1 MNSTSNSL
9 YVTVNQNINEEAI
22 YQKIPTFPVNFT
34 ESGLAAGSAWY
45 VNITGVG
52 SSGPIINNSYSIS
65 LQNGTYSY
73 SISTANKDY
82 APNVYSGSVTVSGTP
97 ASIPAITFTL
107 QVYTA
112 SFTESGLSTGI
123 WYVNLSNGMTGS
135 ADACSPI
142 TFTLQNE
149 TYSYTVSTSNK
160 LYHPSL
166 YADNV
171 TVSGTTSASATFI
184 ASSYPVE
191 FTESGIPVGAVW
203 YINITG
209 VGSSGPV
216 THDSYNFSLQNGTYS
231 YFISTANKDY
241 APSSHSGGFTL
252 NGNSSTIFTTFN
264 TVNYTVTFNES
275 NLPSGTKWYVNI
287 TGQPGSGAITG
298 SSYTVSLINGSYS
311 YTVQSQGRIYH
322 ASPGS
327 FSVNG
332 LTTSNSVSVSFSKV
346 KYTVTFSESGLPSGT
361 PWYVNL
367 SNGESFSSSTNNI
380 SFSATN
386 GSYTYTIA
394 TSDKI
399 YEASQGSLTVNGAS
413 IPESVSFSKVTYSV
427 TFTEKGL
434 PSGTA
439 WYVNLSNGMKSGAI
453 SGTSYTFNLTNGT
466 YSYNIATTG
475 KTYSASAGATHVTGK
490 NTSQPITFS
499 KVTYAVTFTESG
511 LPSGT
516 AWYVNITGQP
526 GSGAITGS
534 SYTVSLINGSYS
546 YTVQS
551 QGRIYHASPGSF
563 TVNGLTTTNSVS
575 VSFSKVT
582 YIVTFNESNLPS
594 GTAWYVNLSNGQSLS
609 SSTNTISFSVSNG
622 SYTYTI
628 STSNKIYEAPPS
640 SGPITV
646 NGSAV
651 PVSIAFSKVK
661 YTVTFNESNLPSGTK
676 WYVNITGQPGSGAI
690 TGSSYTVSLI
700 NGSYSY
706 TVQSQGRIYHASPG
720 SFSVNGLITS
730 NSVSVS
736 FSKVKY
742 TVTFTESNL
751 PSGTAWYVNLSN
763 GDKSGAIT
771 GTSYSF
777 SLINGSYSYTI
788 GTTDKIYHAS
798 GGSFSANGNAVQVPI
813 AFSKVKY
820 TVTFTETGLLS
831 GTAWYMNL
839 SNGQSLSSSTNTIS
853 FSASNGSYTYTIATS
868 DKIYEPSSQSGSF
881 PMNGSSV
888 SSAVTFSLARYTVT
902 FKESGL
908 PSNATW
914 YVNLSNGMKSGAI
927 SGTSYTFNL
936 PNGTYSYTLGNLT
949 GYSISSSSTS
959 ISVNGNNL
967 SKTITF
973 SAIKKSSSKSGISST
988 ELFGIIGGVVAFAVI
1003 GFTLAFQK
1011 KKR

>member
-1 MNSTSNSL
+1 MKFLVLAISVIIIFSALLGISFAPANGQNNHIESLNKNSAPFVKLTTSDPSVHLFDNGNGWVVFSANYSICGMSFSFVDDKSHNFCTNSVPTGTVFHLVSSPDSGYYFDRWTGSVNSTSNSL

-264 TVNYTVTFNES
+264 TVN
-275 NLPSGTKWYVNI
+275 
-287 TGQPGSGAITG
+287 
-298 SSYTVSLINGSYS
+298 
-311 YTVQSQGRIYH
+311 
-322 ASPGS
+322 
-327 FSVNG
+327 
-332 LTTSNSVSVSFSKV
+332 
-346 KYTVTFSESGLPSGT
+346 
-361 PWYVNL
+361 
-367 SNGESFSSSTNNI
+367 
-380 SFSATN
+380 
-386 GSYTYTIA
+386 
-394 TSDKI
+394 
-399 YEASQGSLTVNGAS
+399 
-413 IPESVSFSKVTYSV
+413 
-427 TFTEKGL
+427 
-434 PSGTA
+434 
-439 WYVNLSNGMKSGAI
+439 
-453 SGTSYTFNLTNGT
+453 
-466 YSYNIATTG
+466 
-475 KTYSASAGATHVTGK
+475 
-490 NTSQPITFS
+490 
-499 KVTYAVTFTESG
+499 
-511 LPSGT
+511 
-516 AWYVNITGQP
+516 
-526 GSGAITGS
+526 
-534 SYTVSLINGSYS
+534 
-546 YTVQS
+546 
-551 QGRIYHASPGSF
+551 
-563 TVNGLTTTNSVS
+563 
-575 VSFSKVT
+575 
-582 YIVTFNESNLPS
+582 
-594 GTAWYVNLSNGQSLS
+594 
-609 SSTNTISFSVSNG
+609 
-622 SYTYTI
+622 
-628 STSNKIYEAPPS
+628 
-640 SGPITV
+640 
-646 NGSAV
+646 
-651 PVSIAFSKVK
+651 

>member
-1 MNSTSNSL
+1 MKFLVLAISVIIIFSALLGISFAPANGQNNHIESLNKNSAPFVKLTTSDPSVHLFDNGNGWVVFSANYSICGMSFSFVDDKSHNFCTNSVPTGTVFHLVSSPDSGYYFDRWTGSVNSTSNSL

-332 LTTSNSVSVSFSKV
+332 L
-346 KYTVTFSESGLPSGT
+346 
-361 PWYVNL
+361 
-367 SNGESFSSSTNNI
+367 
-380 SFSATN
+380 
-386 GSYTYTIA
+386 
-394 TSDKI
+394 
-399 YEASQGSLTVNGAS
+399 
-413 IPESVSFSKVTYSV
+413 
-427 TFTEKGL
+427 
-434 PSGTA
+434 
-439 WYVNLSNGMKSGAI
+439 
-453 SGTSYTFNLTNGT
+453 
-466 YSYNIATTG
+466 
-475 KTYSASAGATHVTGK
+475 
-490 NTSQPITFS
+490 
-499 KVTYAVTFTESG
+499 
-511 LPSGT
+511 
-516 AWYVNITGQP
+516 
-526 GSGAITGS
+526 
-534 SYTVSLINGSYS
+534 
-546 YTVQS
+546 
-551 QGRIYHASPGSF
+551 
-563 TVNGLTTTNSVS
+563 
-575 VSFSKVT
+575 
-582 YIVTFNESNLPS
+582 
-594 GTAWYVNLSNGQSLS
+594 
-609 SSTNTISFSVSNG
+609 
-622 SYTYTI
+622 
-628 STSNKIYEAPPS
+628 
-640 SGPITV
+640 
-646 NGSAV
+646 
-651 PVSIAFSKVK
+651 
-661 YTVTFNESNLPSGTK
+661 
-676 WYVNITGQPGSGAI
+676 
-690 TGSSYTVSLI
+690 
-700 NGSYSY
+700 
-706 TVQSQGRIYHASPG
+706 
-720 SFSVNGLITS
+720 ITS

-902 FKESGL
+902 FRESGL

-936 PNGTYSYTLGNLT
+936 TNGTYSYTIGNES
-949 GYSISSSSTS
+949 GYSFSASSTS

-973 SAIKKSSSKSGISST
+973 SAIKKSPSASGMPSAV
-988 ELFGIIGGVVAFAVI
+988 LYGAIGGVAAVVLF
-1003 GFTLAFQK
+1003 GSVLAMR
-1011 KKR
+1011 KRKI